1 MASEVLGLHVKG
13 LEVSVESLRSMGCVC
28 FQFLLDVV
36 VDCFGDISVL

>member
-13 LEVSVESLRSMGCVC
+13 LEVSVESKEHGMCFSVFVGC
-28 FQFLLDVV
+28 V